1 MPRKPSPKKAK
12 KAKKIIDWNPP
23 PWTLSDTIQLF
34 MLTVA
39 LMTMVLTVEDIIFG
53 EKGTLA
59 HWPEP
64 TITGIL
70 YAMQTMTLLGPLYIF
85 TRLKHNTEWKLFGF
99 RRVKPRQVMVK
110 IAQGYLFYYL
120 ASAIFLQIKMSFQ
133 TEIPGY
139 GEQASHIPLFG
150 GTDAGVIL
158 GGVIIVFIAPIVEEL
173 FFRGYVHQVLKK
185 YTNTVLASTGSA
197 FIFTLFHFEFQVFI
211 PIFILGLVLSW
222 MYEKT
227 NSLWTPI
234 SFHILNNGFAFLIE
248 VAIFYEWISAI

>member
-1 MPRKPSPKKAK
+1 MSSKHALKKGKEKPLLES
-12 KAKKIIDWNPP
+12 P

-39 LMTMVLTVEDIIFG
+39 LMTVVLTLADYIFG
-53 EKGTLA
+53 EQGTLA
-59 HWPEP
+59 HWPEA

-70 YAMQTMTLLGPLYIF
+70 YALQTLALLGPLYIF
-85 TRLKHNTEWKLFGF
+85 TRLKHHTEWKMFGF
-99 RRVKPRQVMVK
+99 YKVKPRQIIVCV
-110 IAQGYLFYYL
+110 AQGYLFYYL

-133 TEIPGY
+133 AEIPGY

-158 GGVIIVFIAPIVEEL
+158 GGIIIVFVAPIVEEL

-222 MYEKT
+222 MFEKT
-227 NSLWTPI
+227 NSIWTPI
-234 SFHILNNGFAFLIE
+234 TFHVLNNGFAFLIE
-248 VAIFYEWISAI
+248 VAIFYGWVNSL